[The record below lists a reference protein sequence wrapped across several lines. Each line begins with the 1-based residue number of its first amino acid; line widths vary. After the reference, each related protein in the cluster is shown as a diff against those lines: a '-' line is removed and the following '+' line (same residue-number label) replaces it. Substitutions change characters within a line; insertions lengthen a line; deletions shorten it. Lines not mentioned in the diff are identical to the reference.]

1 MAAESKVYGGFLYQR
16 KIDKLVGGGKIDW
29 NSGPVLERI
38 ERTIAKVNTAAA
50 KRIERLAKRNV
61 SVKSGDLKDTIKAYP
76 SKYNYSGSVGL
87 GRKIYSEWVVSAGGG
102 SKEVDYARLVEVG
115 WAKFERDSG
124 GKHTLRFNTQNQKDE
139 KIFMFAAKGK
149 GYMRKAAA
157 DTRKWTRRIMVAALR
172 SAIK

>member
-1 MAAESKVYGGFLYQR
+1 MAVESKVYGGFLYNR

-50 KRIERLAKRNV
+50 KRIERIAKRNV
-61 SVKSGDLKDTIKAYP
+61 PVKSGDLRDTIKAYP

-87 GRKIYSEWVVSAGGG
+87 GRKIYSEWVISAG
-102 SKEVDYARLVEVG
+102 SVEVDYAAHVELG
-115 WAKFERDSG
+115 WGRHERDTA
-124 GKHTLRFNTQNQKDE
+124 GKHKLNNE
-139 KIFMFAAKGK
+139 GNKIFMYAAQGK

-157 DTRKWTRRIMVAALR
+157 DTRKWTRRTMVRALR
-172 SAIK
+172 QAIK